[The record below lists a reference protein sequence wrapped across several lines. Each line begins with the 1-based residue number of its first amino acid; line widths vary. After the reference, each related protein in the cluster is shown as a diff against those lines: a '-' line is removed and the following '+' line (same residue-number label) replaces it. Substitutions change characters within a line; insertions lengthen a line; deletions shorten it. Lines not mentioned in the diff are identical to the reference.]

1 MKKIAITQRLIKN
14 DSYHEIREALDVN
27 YSKLIRACGY
37 LPIVLPY
44 KIDFKDYMKELDI
57 HGVILTGGN
66 DLNSVNNNSLSE
78 TRDNFEYKLIE
89 HCVNNRIPL
98 FGICRGMQIIAE
110 YFGSTFKQ
118 INDEVGIRYELK
130 INKKTKYLQY
140 LENLKSLNSFHDFTI
155 DKISDDLLICGT
167 DKKGVIKAIEHKK
180 AKIFAHMWHP
190 ERKKN
195 FSQSEIDLIKGFF
208 N

>member
-44 KIDFKDYMKELDI
+44 KIYFKDYMKELDI

-78 TRDNFEYKLIE
+78 TRDNFEYILKKIIQFLVSVEECRLLQNTLGVRLNKLMTKLE
-89 HCVNNRIPL
+89 S
-98 FGICRGMQIIAE
+98 GM
-110 YFGSTFKQ
+110 
-118 INDEVGIRYELK
+118 N
-130 INKKTKYLQY
+130 
-140 LENLKSLNSFHDFTI
+140 
-155 DKISDDLLICGT
+155 
-167 DKKGVIKAIEHKK
+167 
-180 AKIFAHMWHP
+180 
-190 ERKKN
+190 
-195 FSQSEIDLIKGFF
+195 
-208 N
+208 